1 MAAVGNADDDVGWRR
16 IERGVGDIHLLRVS
30 LCSLNRQEK
39 TPSSTGGGEEIA
51 FAKGMEPQRGCDS
64 QLVEIDFLTS

>member
-1 MAAVGNADDDVGWRR
+1 MAAVGNADDDVGWRQ

-30 LCSLNRQEK
+30 LCPPYRQEK

-51 FAKGMEPQRGCDS
+51 FAKGMEPHGECDS
-64 QLVEIDFLTS
+64 QLVKNTF